1 MARSRKLVKSQRVE
15 PDLFGTI
22 PLPVAE
28 LGANER
34 LACLRLIRSENIG
47 PATFRTL
54 INLFGGAEAALAALP
69 EVARRGGKRRPFR
82 VCSITKAEDE
92 LAAADAIGSQPLFT
106 IEPGYP
112 KVLATIDYPP
122 PLIYAKGN
130 VASLNQPA
138 IAIVGSRNC
147 SGAGA
152 AFARQLASELG
163 SSRFVITSG
172 LARGI
177 DGAAH
182 RSAIKTGT
190 VAVLAGGLDV
200 IYPPEHADLQLQIAE
215 SGCLVTECPP
225 GFKPRGKDFPRRNRI
240 ISGMSLGV
248 VVIEA
253 AKRSGSLTTARFAAE
268 QGRDVF
274 AVPGHPLD
282 PRAAGTNELLKSGAI
297 LATGSDDIIAELAPQ
312 LTLDHSANFRTNTEH
327 DENIV
332 PKYADIDVG
341 SQERELVL
349 SMLTPTPISVN
360 EVCRLSGL
368 HAKQVQTIVLE
379 LSLAG
384 RLEHH
389 GQNLISLGQLP

>member
-1 MARSRKLVKSQRVE
+1 MVKKQRVE

-28 LGANER
+28 LGAKER

-54 INLFGGAEAALAALP
+54 INLCGGADAALAALP
-69 EVARRGGKRRPFR
+69 EIARRGGRRRPFR
-82 VCSITKAEDE
+82 ICTIAKAEDE
-92 LAAADAIGSQPLFT
+92 LAAASAIGSSPLFT

-112 KVLATIDYPP
+112 KVLATVDNPP

-130 VASLNQPA
+130 TSVLNQPA

-163 SSRFVITSG
+163 DTRFVITSG

-182 RSAIKTGT
+182 RSAMKTGT
-190 VAVLAGGLDV
+190 VAVLAGGLDI
-200 IYPPEHADLQLQIAE
+200 IYPPEHTDLQHQIAE
-215 SGCLVTECPP
+215 TGCLVTECPP

-282 PRAAGTNELLKSGAI
+282 PRAAGTNALLKSGAI
-297 LATGSDDIIAELAPQ
+297 LATNSEDIITELAPQ
-312 LTLDHSANFRTNTEH
+312 LTSDDRASLRAREEVNEYHAPTYD
-327 DENIV
+327 
-332 PKYADIDVG
+332 DIDVG
-341 SQERELVL
+341 NPERELVAGL
-349 SMLTPTPISVN
+349 LTPTPISLN
-360 EVCRLSGL
+360 EICRLTEL
-368 HAKQVQTIVLE
+368 HPKQVQAVILE
-379 LSLAG
+379 LTLAG

-389 GQNLISLGQLP
+389 GQNLISLGQFS